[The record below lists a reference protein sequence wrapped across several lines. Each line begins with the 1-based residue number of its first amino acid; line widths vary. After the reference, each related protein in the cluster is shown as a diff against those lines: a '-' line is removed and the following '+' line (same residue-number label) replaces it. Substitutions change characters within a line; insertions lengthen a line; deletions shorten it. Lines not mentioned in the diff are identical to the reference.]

1 MSRFRMDEKPG
12 FWGADLLDLQ
22 WGELFSELRY
32 NNKERGMGLVP
43 PPQPCPPPKDKLR
56 KADQCFEICKVL
68 PKGNLQI
75 LPKKPEIGGPGPLL
89 PLFSSGAEPVFQ
101 LLPQAVVNADGFLQV
116 LAQVP
121 DSTKMLL

>member
-1 MSRFRMDEKPG
+1 MFLAPCLADCKKPV
-12 FWGADLLDLQ
+12 AESL
-22 WGELFSELRY
+22 
-32 NNKERGMGLVP
+32 P
-43 PPQPCPPPKDKLR
+43 
-56 KADQCFEICKVL
+56 QCFEICKVL

-75 LPKKPEIGGPGPLL
+75 LPNKPEIGGPGPLL